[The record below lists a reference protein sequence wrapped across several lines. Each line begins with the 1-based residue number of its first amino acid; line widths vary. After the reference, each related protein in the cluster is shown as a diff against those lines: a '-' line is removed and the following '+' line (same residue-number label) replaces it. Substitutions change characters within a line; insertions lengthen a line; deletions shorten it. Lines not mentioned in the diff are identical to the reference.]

1 MYENCVRA
9 CACVYVCVCHKVL
22 LEKLGGKR
30 LDGIPRCR
38 WEDNFKVD
46 LKYISIAWVGF
57 IWLKTQ

>member
-1 MYENCVRA
+1 MRA